1 MTYITKEKTEKNGEL
16 LEKILKFIEDRGGFA
31 LETARKAISEEKIQ
45 SVTVREA
52 LNYYMHNLWF
62 DVHHTGLLSMSC
74 EAVGG
79 DPNKT
84 IPIGAATVMLRGGID
99 IHDDVIDNQK
109 IKMKKPTVYG
119 KYGKNIA
126 ILAGN
131 ALLFKGFALLNGA
144 ISPFSKEI
152 GETIT
157 DLIKSAFFEIGDA
170 VANEVEFRKNRN
182 LTPEDYYMRVIK
194 AKAVGGEV
202 HMKVGAIVGGGAKK
216 EIEALAQLG
225 RILGVLAT
233 VRDEVIDMYEPRE
246 LGNRIKNEIPPLPI
260 LYALRSQHAKG
271 KMNKLLRKKTIT
283 QKDAYEILDT
293 AFNSEEYQKFRGDM
307 KKMVQLALNIAMKI
321 KNEKI
326 KHTLTYLLTRSIEDI

>member
-1 MTYITKEKTEKNGEL
+1 VTYITKEKTEKNGKL
-16 LEKILKFIEDRGGFA
+16 FEKTLKLIEDRGGFA
-31 LETARKAISEEKIQ
+31 LETARKAISGEKIQ
-45 SVTVREA
+45 NATVREA
-52 LNYYMHNLWF
+52 LNYYMQNLWF
-62 DVHHTGLLSMSC
+62 DVHHAGLLSMAC

-79 DPNKT
+79 NPNKT

-99 IHDDVIDNQK
+99 IHDDVIDHQK

-131 ALLFKGFALLNGA
+131 ALLFKGFALLNEA
-144 ISPFSKEI
+144 ISPFSKETR
-152 GETIT
+152 ETIT
-157 DLIKSAFFEIGDA
+157 DLIKSAFFEI
-170 VANEVEFRKNRN
+170 
-182 LTPEDYYMRVIK
+182 
-194 AKAVGGEV
+194 
-202 HMKVGAIVGGGAKK
+202 
-216 EIEALAQLG
+216 LG

-260 LYALRSQHAKG
+260 LYAFRSQHAKG

-283 QKDAYEILDT
+283 QKDAYEILAIT
-293 AFNSEEYQKFRGDM
+293 FNSEEYQKFRGDM
-307 KKMVQLALNIAMKI
+307 KKMVKLALNIAMKI

-326 KHTLTYLLTRSIEDI
+326 RHTLVYLLTRSIEDI